1 MTHTLLHGSKFAR
14 QKFLFPLR
22 ALERAAKLIH
32 LRVRLRAGR
41 GAWLCRD
48 SPGCIDEAV
57 RKKAF
62 GRALRARVE
71 PCQVEAIR
79 VELGSSSHQL
89 PEPGSE
95 SPVL

>member
-1 MTHTLLHGSKFAR
+1 MDGLVR
-14 QKFLFPLR
+14 V
-22 ALERAAKLIH
+22 
-32 LRVRLRAGR
+32 VRLGGGSLAVGRGGAGR

-62 GRALRARVE
+62 GRALRAPVE
-71 PCQVEAIR
+71 PCQVEAVR
-79 VELGSSSHQL
+79 VELGSGSPRSAG
-89 PEPGSE
+89 PGSE

>member
-1 MTHTLLHGSKFAR
+1 MDRLVR
-14 QKFLFPLR
+14 V
-22 ALERAAKLIH
+22 
-32 LRVRLRAGR
+32 VRLGGGSLAVGREGAGR

-48 SPGCIDEAV
+48 SPKCIDEAV

-62 GRALRARVE
+62 GRALRGRVD

-79 VELGSSSHQL
+79 VELGSSSHRW

>member
-1 MTHTLLHGSKFAR
+1 VDGLVR
-14 QKFLFPLR
+14 V
-22 ALERAAKLIH
+22 
-32 LRVRLRAGR
+32 VRLGGGSLAVGRESAGR

-62 GRALRARVE
+62 GRALRGRVE
-71 PCQVEAIR
+71 PREVEAIR
-79 VELGSSSHQL
+79 VELGSSPHQL